1 MRISGLSAIITGGS
15 SGLGA
20 ATARHLAGIG
30 AKVAILDVNIDL
42 ARAVASEIGGIAVE
56 CDVSSEEQGE
66 AAVKAAR
73 EAHGP
78 ALISVCCAGIAES
91 RLMLGKDGPAPLTH
105 HTRIVDVHLV
115 GTYNICRLAAA
126 EMAECEPDSE
136 TGERGVMI
144 NTASIAG
151 YDGPP
156 GATTYNAVKAAIAA
170 MCLPMAREL
179 SRHAI
184 RVMAIAPGLFLTPM
198 AESLR
203 PNYVKEMP
211 DAVPFPKRFGEPSEY
226 ARMVEIIIT
235 NPMLNGE
242 TIRVDGALRMH

>member
-42 ARAVASEIGGIAVE
+42 ARTVASEIGGIAVE
-56 CDVSSEEQGE
+56 CDVSSGEQGE

-78 ALISVCCAGIAES
+78 AQISVCCAGIAES
-91 RLMLGKDGPAPLTH
+91 RLMLGKDGPAPLAH

-126 EMAECEPDSE
+126 DMAECEPDSE

-156 GATTYNAVKAAIAA
+156 GATTYNAVKAAVAA

-184 RVMAIAPGLFLTPM
+184 RVMAIAPGIFLTPM

-203 PNYVKEMP
+203 PEYVKEMT

-226 ARMVEIIIT
+226 ARMVETIIT

>member
-20 ATARHLAGIG
+20 ATARHLARIG
-30 AKVAILDVNIDL
+30 AKVAILDVNMDL
-42 ARAVASEIGGIAVE
+42 ARMVATEIGGIALE

-78 ALISVCCAGIAES
+78 AQISVCCAGVAES
-91 RLMLGKDGPAPLTH
+91 RLMLGKDGPAPLAH
-105 HTRIVDVHLV
+105 HIRIVDVHLV

-126 EMAECEPDSE
+126 DMAECDPDPK

-156 GATTYNAVKAAIAA
+156 GATTYNAVKAAVAA

-184 RVMAIAPGLFLTPM
+184 RVMAIAPGIFHTPM

-203 PNYVKEMP
+203 PEYVKKMT

>member
-1 MRISGLSAIITGGS
+1 MQISGLSAVITGGS

-20 ATARHLAGIG
+20 ATARHLAHLG
-30 AKVAILDVNIDL
+30 AKVAILDVNMDM
-42 ARAVASEIGGIAVE
+42 ARAVAEEIGGIALE

-66 AAVKAAR
+66 AAMAAAR

-78 ALISVCCAGIAES
+78 AQISVCCAGVAES
-91 RLMLGKDGPAPLTH
+91 RLMLGKEGPAPLAH
-105 HTRIVDVHLV
+105 HTRIVNVHLV

-126 EMAECEPDSE
+126 QMAECEPDAE
-136 TGERGVMI
+136 TGERGVII

-184 RVMAIAPGLFLTPM
+184 RVMAIAPGIFLTPM
-198 AESLR
+198 ASTLR
-203 PNYVKEMP
+203 PDYVREMT
-211 DAVPFPKRFGEPSEY
+211 DAIPFPKRFGEPSEY
-226 ARMVEIIIT
+226 ARLVETIVT
-235 NPMLNGE
+235 TPMLNGE
-242 TIRVDGALRMH
+242 TIRIDGGLRMH